1 MTTTTKTRSTEAA
14 RALAELR
21 RMLGQPVDRQRAD
34 EMDELAQVAG
44 VQIGWKNVDLT
55 TSEEREGRENA
66 KRLRL

>member
-1 MTTTTKTRSTEAA
+1 MTTRSTEAA